1 MRHAVSHLQLSQ
13 MMTDIDMSVFAIRF
27 RLASFTAALLNGM
40 TDHAVALDLPIV
52 CGECGSSRI
61 VRCGGIYLDPD
72 HGLIMVSAAVSGE
85 DLAWDEL
92 TLASQHLIAQ
102 DLSTRY
108 LAADIYS
115 FRA

>member
-1 MRHAVSHLQLSQ
+1 MRHAVSHRQLSH
-13 MMTDIDMSVFAIRF
+13 MMTDIDMSVFAIRS
-27 RLASFTAALLNGM
+27 RLGSFTAALLNGM
-40 TDHAVALDLPIV
+40 TDRAVALDLPIV

-72 HGLIMVSAAVSGE
+72 HGLIMVSASGNGE

-92 TLASQHLIAQ
+92 TLASQHQIAQ

-108 LAADIYS
+108 LSADICS
-115 FRA
+115 IRP